1 MIWTIGKKVT
11 ATGIIV
17 LLLSV
22 GTAGV
27 GLVMNAKL
35 AGALERASVSSS
47 VLRNHMQA
55 DMMHDALRS
64 DVFGAML
71 AKDPANGVDIDA
83 VTADLAEHREIFEQA
98 IAENNALAT
107 DPEIQAA
114 LKAVEAPLQAYIA
127 AAARMVEL
135 AANDPVAAQG
145 GMTDFL
151 TQFTA
156 LETAMSAAA
165 DRIEAAAEKNRAAA
179 EAEARTG
186 QMVMMAAVLASLL
199 ISISLIL
206 AGSRGLV
213 APIRRLTG
221 GLRAMAQ
228 GQTEVKLGEARRKDE
243 IGDIARVDI
252 QALIVARAEAEAA
265 EAGRRRAKEEEDR
278 AVGDQSREAAA
289 REQAI
294 VVTGLTRGLDSLAQA
309 DLTVRITDAF
319 PPAYEQLRTNFN
331 AAVEGLQE
339 AIGTIAANTGAIN
352 AGAAEIAKA
361 ADDLSRRTE
370 QQAASLEET
379 AAALDEVTATV
390 KATAAGAIQAAG
402 AVQAARDDADK
413 SGAVVRDAVA
423 AMGEIE
429 RSSAQINQ
437 IIGVIDEIAFQT
449 NLLALNAGVEA
460 ARAGESGRGFAV
472 VASEVRA
479 LAERSAEAAKE
490 IKGLITQSTV
500 QVGSGVKLVTETG
513 QALDR
518 IVAHVAQIEGLVT
531 EISSSAAEQATGLQ
545 QVNTAV
551 NQMDQMTQQN
561 AAMVEQSTAASHS
574 LSQEADGLAA
584 AVSRFRVGAR
594 PAASAPAPAPAR
606 PAASPARTV
615 AALKTVGRGGAALA
629 PASEPDADG
638 WESF

>member
-1 MIWTIGKKVT
+1 MRLTISNKVA
-11 ATGIIV
+11 ATGIAV

-27 GLVMNAKL
+27 GLVMNQQL
-35 AGALERASVSSS
+35 GDALHHASISSAI
-47 VLRNHMQA
+47 LRNHMQA

-71 AKDPANGVDIDA
+71 APNPANGVSIEA
-83 VTADLAEHREIFEQA
+83 VKADLAEHRDSFEQSLT
-98 IAENNALAT
+98 ENRALAT
-107 DPEIQAA
+107 DPEMQAA
-114 LKAVEAPLQAYIA
+114 LGAVEAPLNTYIA
-127 AAARMVEL
+127 AASEIVEL
-135 AANDPVAAQG
+135 AESDVVAAQG
-145 GMTDFL
+145 KMADFQV
-151 TQFTA
+151 QFTA
-156 LETAMSAAA
+156 LETAMSTAA
-165 DRIEAAAEKNRAAA
+165 DKIEATADKNRIAADAAAE
-179 EAEARTG
+179 TG
-186 QMVMMAAVLASLL
+186 RLVMMAAILAALA
-199 ISISLIL
+199 ISIGVMV
-206 AGSRGLV
+206 AGSRGVV
-213 APIRRLTG
+213 APIRRLTVD
-221 GLRAMAQ
+221 LRAMAQ
-228 GQTEVKLGEARRKDE
+228 GQTDVKQGEARRQDE
-243 IGDIARVDI
+243 VGDIARAVVDI
-252 QALIVARAEAEAA
+252 QALIVARAQAEAA
-265 EAGRRRAKEEEDR
+265 EADRRRTKEEQDR

-289 REQAI
+289 REQA
-294 VVTGLTRGLDSLAQA
+294 VVVSGLTRGLDALAQA

-319 PPAYEQLRTNFN
+319 PPVYEQLRTNFN

-361 ADDLSRRTE
+361 ADELSRRTE

-379 AAALDEVTATV
+379 AAALEEVTATV
-390 KATAAGAIQAAG
+390 RATASG
-402 AVQAARDDADK
+402 AVQAAGVVQAARTDADK
-413 SGAVVRDAVA
+413 SGAVVRDAVT

-479 LAERSAEAAKE
+479 LAERSADAAKE
-490 IKGLITQSTV
+490 IKALISQSTV

-561 AAMVEQSTAASHS
+561 AAMVEESTAASHS

-584 AVSRFRVGAR
+584 AVSRFQVGG
-594 PAASAPAPAPAR
+594 AAKPAR
-606 PAASPARTV
+606 VVAAPTHRPV
-615 AALKTVGRGGAALA
+615 AALKTVGRGGAAPA
-629 PASEPDADG
+629 PASAPDADG